1 MRRCRSKN
9 GSLAIRGNHNH
20 IGMENKK
27 LQAHSAIFLANT
39 IFGLG
44 VPVTKLL
51 LDEWVTPMG
60 YMASRSLGACLVF
73 WLIATFMPKEHV
85 EKRDLVTILFGG
97 LLGFVIS
104 QTLTAWALDF
114 TSPIYFSLIAT
125 LTPVAV
131 MLCAALTIGEKIT
144 PMKSLGVLLGIAG
157 AVLMVL
163 MSQSMGSG
171 KNDLIGIVLAMLS
184 VLTWAIY
191 LIITRK
197 VAEKYSPVTQMK
209 YVFLISAI
217 VTVPI
222 ALPELSQNALYTA
235 VWGWDGALEMA
246 FIVLGATALGYFLI
260 PFAMKY
266 LQATTVS
273 IYTNL
278 QPVVASVIAIILG
291 QDILT
296 WDKPVAGI
304 LVLLSAYIVTVV
316 TAKE

>member
-1 MRRCRSKN
+1 M
-9 GSLAIRGNHNH
+9 
-20 IGMENKK
+20 NKK

-60 YMASRSLGACLVF
+60 YMASRSLGACIVF
-73 WLIATFMPKEHV
+73 WLIAAFMPKEHV
-85 EKRDLVTILFGG
+85 ERKDLITILAGG

-104 QTLTAWALDF
+104 QTLTAWALD
-114 TSPIYFSLIAT
+114 L
-125 LTPVAV
+125 
-131 MLCAALTIGEKIT
+131 
-144 PMKSLGVLLGIAG
+144 KSIGVLLGIAG

-163 MSQSMGSG
+163 MSQSLGSG
-171 KNDLIGIVLAMLS
+171 KNDLIGISLAILS

-191 LIITRK
+191 LIITRN
-197 VAEKYSPVTQMK
+197 VASKYTPVTQMK

-222 ALPELSQNALYTA
+222 AIPELPMNALYTSA
-235 VWGWDGALEMA
+235 WGWDGVVEML
-246 FIVLGATALGYFLI
+246 FIVLGATALGFFLI

-278 QPVVASVIAIILG
+278 QPVIASFVAIMLG
-291 QDILT
+291 QDVLT
-296 WDKPVAGI
+296 WDKPVAGV

-316 TAKE
+316 TAKDTKA

>member
-1 MRRCRSKN
+1 M
-9 GSLAIRGNHNH
+9 
-20 IGMENKK
+20 NKK

-73 WLIATFMPKEHV
+73 WLIAAFMPKEHV
-85 EKRDLVTILFGG
+85 ERRDLITILAGG

-104 QTLTAWALDF
+104 QTLTAWALDY
-114 TSPIYFSLIAT
+114 TSPVYFSLIAT

-144 PMKSLGVLLGIAG
+144 PMKSVGVLLGIAG

-163 MSQSMGSG
+163 MSQSLGSG
-171 KNDLIGIVLAMLS
+171 KNDLIGISLAILS

-191 LIITRK
+191 LIITRN
-197 VAEKYSPVTQMK
+197 VASKYSPVT
-209 YVFLISAI
+209 
-217 VTVPI
+217 VPI
-222 ALPELSQNALYTA
+222 AIPELPMNALYTTA
-235 VWGWDGALEMA
+235 WGWDGVVEML
-246 FIVLGATALGYFLI
+246 FIVLGATALGFFLI

-278 QPVVASVIAIILG
+278 QPVIASFVAIMLG
-291 QDILT
+291 QDVLT
-296 WDKPVAGI
+296 WDKPVAGV

-316 TAKE
+316 TAKDTKG

>member
-1 MRRCRSKN
+1 M
-9 GSLAIRGNHNH
+9 
-20 IGMENKK
+20 NKK

-51 LDEWVTPMG
+51 LDSWVTPMG
-60 YMASRSLGACLVF
+60 YMASRSLGACILF
-73 WLIATFMPKEHV
+73 WIIAAFLPKEKV
-85 EKRDLVTILFGG
+85 EKRDLITILFGG

-104 QTLTAWALDF
+104 QSLTAWALDY
-114 TSPIYFSLIAT
+114 TSPVYFSLIAT
-125 LTPVAV
+125 LTPIAV
-131 MLCAALTIGEKIT
+131 MLCAALTIGERIT
-144 PMKSLGVLLGIAG
+144 PKKSVGVLLGIAG

-163 MSQSMGSG
+163 MSQSLGSG
-171 KNDLIGIVLAMLS
+171 KNDLLGITLAILS

-191 LIITRK
+191 LIITRN

-222 ALPELSQNALYTA
+222 ALPELPLNALYTSS
-235 VWGWDGALEMA
+235 WGWDGVAEML
-246 FIVLGATALGYFLI
+246 FIVVCATALGYFLI

-278 QPVVASVIAIILG
+278 QPVIASFVAILLG
-291 QDILT
+291 QDLLT

-304 LVLLSAYIVTVV
+304 LVLLSAYIVTQASSSE
-316 TAKE
+316 TKA

>member
-1 MRRCRSKN
+1 M
-9 GSLAIRGNHNH
+9 
-20 IGMENKK
+20 NKK
-27 LQAHSAIFLANT
+27 LQAHSAIFFANT

-51 LDEWVTPMG
+51 LDQWVTPMG
-60 YMASRSLGACLVF
+60 YMASRSLGACILF
-73 WLIATFMPKEHV
+73 WIIAAFMPKEHV
-85 EKRDLVTILFGG
+85 ERKDLITILFGG

-114 TSPIYFSLIAT
+114 TSPVYFSLIAT

-163 MSQSMGSG
+163 MSQSLGSG
-171 KNDLIGIVLAMLS
+171 KNDLIGILLAILS
-184 VLTWAIY
+184 VLTWAVY
-191 LIITRK
+191 LIITRN
-197 VAEKYSPVTQMK
+197 VASKYSPVTQMK
-209 YVFLISAI
+209 YVFLISAV

-222 ALPELSQNALYTA
+222 AIPEL
-235 VWGWDGALEMA
+235 
-246 FIVLGATALGYFLI
+246 IVVGATALGYFLI

-278 QPVVASVIAIILG
+278 QPVIASFVAIMLG

-304 LVLLSAYIVTVV
+304 LVLLSAYIVTVAA
-316 TAKE
+316 AKE

>member
-1 MRRCRSKN
+1 M
-9 GSLAIRGNHNH
+9 
-20 IGMENKK
+20 NKK

-51 LDEWVTPMG
+51 LDSWVTPMG
-60 YMASRSLGACLVF
+60 YMASRSLGACILF
-73 WLIATFMPKEHV
+73 WIIAAFLPKEKV
-85 EKRDLVTILFGG
+85 EKRDLITILFGG

-104 QTLTAWALDF
+104 QSLTAWALDY
-114 TSPIYFSLIAT
+114 TSPVYFSLIAT
-125 LTPVAV
+125 LTPIAV
-131 MLCAALTIGEKIT
+131 MLCAALTIGERIT
-144 PMKSLGVLLGIAG
+144 PKKSVGVLLGIAG

-163 MSQSMGSG
+163 MSQSLGSG
-171 KNDLIGIVLAMLS
+171 KNDLLGITLAILS

-191 LIITRK
+191 LIITRN

-222 ALPELSQNALYTA
+222 ALPELPLNALYTS
-235 VWGWDGALEMA
+235 VWGWDGIAEML
-246 FIVLGATALGYFLI
+246 FIVVCATALGYFLI

-278 QPVVASVIAIILG
+278 QPVIASFVAILLG
-291 QDILT
+291 QDLLT

-304 LVLLSAYIVTVV
+304 LVLLSAYIVTQASSSE
-316 TAKE
+316 TKA

>member
-1 MRRCRSKN
+1 M
-9 GSLAIRGNHNH
+9 
-20 IGMENKK
+20 NKK

-73 WLIATFMPKEHV
+73 WLIAAFLPKEHV
-85 EKRDLVTILFGG
+85 ERKDLITILAGG

-104 QTLTAWALDF
+104 QTLTAWALDY
-114 TSPIYFSLIAT
+114 TSPVYFSLIAT

-131 MLCAALTIGEKIT
+131 MLCAIT
-144 PMKSLGVLLGIAG
+144 PMKFLGVLLGIAG

-163 MSQSMGSG
+163 MSQTLGSG
-171 KNDLIGIVLAMLS
+171 KNDLIGISLAILS
-184 VLTWAIY
+184 VLTWAVY
-191 LIITRK
+191 LIITRN
-197 VAEKYSPVTQMK
+197 VASKYSPVTQMK

-222 ALPELSQNALYTA
+222 AIPELPMNALYTSA
-235 VWGWDGALEMA
+235 WGWDGVVEML

-278 QPVVASVIAIILG
+278 QPVIASFVAIMIG
-291 QDILT
+291 QDVLT

-316 TAKE
+316 TAKDAKG